1 LKSEEVFHKLSIL
14 SIVKMSRK
22 CLFIVLLT
30 IAIVAVIL
38 GATLYFVLRNT
49 DHSGAVI
56 TSTEE
61 CTQVAVDVLKR
72 GGSAV
77 DSAISACLC
86 TGITS
91 PQQSGLGGG
100 VIATVF
106 IKETGSI
113 ETINAR
119 EVAPSGARF
128 DMFDNENDSVYGGLA
143 VAVPTE
149 LKGLFELHQRY
160 GKLPWHE
167 LVEPVALIA
176 ENGFKVSRYLRIV
189 FESRGERIRNNKVL
203 R

>member
-1 LKSEEVFHKLSIL
+1 
-14 SIVKMSRK
+14 MSRK
-22 CLFIVLLT
+22 CIFIVVL
-30 IAIVAVIL
+30 IVAVVAVIL
-38 GATLYFVLRNT
+38 GVSLYFVLQNS

-56 TSTEE
+56 TSSEE
-61 CTQVAVDVLKR
+61 CTRVAVDVLKR

-100 VIATVF
+100 MIAQVF
-106 IKETGSI
+106 IKESGKI
-113 ETINAR
+113 ETINSR
-119 EVAPSGARF
+119 EVAPLSATF
-128 DMFDNENDSVYGGLA
+128 DMFDNEGQSTYGGLA

-149 LKGLFELHQRY
+149 LKGLFELHKKY
-160 GKLPWHE
+160 GKLSWRE

-176 ENGFKVSRYLRIV
+176 ETGFKVSRYLRIV
-189 FESRGERIRNNKVL
+189 FESRGERIRDNKVL